1 MFGRKTYFSEFL
13 SSPQIPM
20 QLTSLKI
27 ASLGF
32 SLMAITAISGITTAC
47 SAGSQTS
54 VQSPSPTMM
63 DTGMKGMDHDSMG
76 DMSMDLGPADANLD
90 LRFIDA
96 MTPHHQGATEMAKEA
111 QQKSKRPEI
120 QKLAADI
127 IQAQDK
133 EIAQMKQWRK
143 AWYPK
148 ASSTPMAYSAQMGHM
163 MAMSSEQK
171 KGMMM
176 SQDLGAADADFD
188 LRFINAM
195 IPHHEGAVT
204 MAKEV
209 LGKTK
214 RPEVKQLAK
223 EIVTS
228 QKAEIEQMQQWRKT
242 WYGK

>member
-1 MFGRKTYFSEFL
+1 MNIVHLLKT
-13 SSPQIPM
+13 PM
-20 QLTSLKI
+20 QLTFFRMT
-27 ASLGF
+27 SLGLG
-32 SLMAITAISGITTAC
+32 LMAIAVMTGITTAC

-54 VQSPSPTMM
+54 AQSPSPTTM
-63 DTGMKGMDHDSMG
+63 DPGMKGMDRGSMG
-76 DMSMDLGPADANLD
+76 GMSMDLGPADANLD

-120 QKLAADI
+120 QKLAANI

-133 EIAQMKQWRK
+133 EIAQMKQWRT

-148 ASSTPMAYSAQMGHM
+148 ASSAPMAYNAQMGHM

-176 SQDLGAADADFD
+176 SQDLGAANASFD

-209 LGKTK
+209 LSKTK
-214 RPEVKQLAK
+214 RSEIKQLAK
-223 EIVTS
+223 AIVTS
-228 QKAEIEQMQQWRKT
+228 QQAEIQQMKQWRT
-242 WYGK
+242 AWYGK

>member
-1 MFGRKTYFSEFL
+1 VCKVYVYEFQ
-13 SSPQIPM
+13 SFPQTTM
-20 QLTSLKI
+20 QLTFLRMTT
-27 ASLGF
+27 LGF
-32 SLMAITAISGITTAC
+32 GLMAIAAISSITTAC
-47 SAGSQTS
+47 SAGSQTNA
-54 VQSPSPTMM
+54 QSPSPTMT
-63 DTGMKGMDHDSMG
+63 DTGMKGMDHNSMG
-76 DMSMDLGPADANLD
+76 GMSMDLGPADADLD

-96 MTPHHQGATEMAKEA
+96 MTPHHQGAVEMAKAA

-120 QKLAADI
+120 QKLAAEI
-127 IQAQDK
+127 IKAQDT

-148 ASSTPMAYSAQMGHM
+148 ASDTPMAYNAQMGHM

-171 KGMMM
+171 QGMMM

-188 LRFINAM
+188 LRFIDAM

-214 RPEVKQLAK
+214 RPEVKQMAK
-223 EIVTS
+223 AILTS
-228 QKAEIEQMQQWRKT
+228 QQAEIEQMQQWRKA